1 MSGEDTGNGPRQHT
15 EVQWWLHWVPGK
27 AWRCWVAPSRRPG
40 AGAGAPEQGSERPE
54 RTQSPHHCHSDGA
67 KTPGSFASWLLGGG
81 GSTIPIPPIL
91 QIEKLRSRT
100 AWPHTLD
107 HAFSEMGALSFPA
120 SRLCCPHS
128 WLPTSAFPH
137 ILALALRW
145 PRPSLNVPELG
156 P

>member
-1 MSGEDTGNGPRQHT
+1 MGRTLGMGPRQHT

-27 AWRCWVAPSRRPG
+27 AWRCWVEPSRRPG
-40 AGAGAPEQGSERPE
+40 AGAGAPEQGPERPE

-67 KTPGSFASWLLGGG
+67 KRLVPLPPGSRG
-81 GSTIPIPPIL
+81 GSTLLIPPIL
-91 QIEKLRSRT
+91 QIGKLRSGT

-107 HAFSEMGALSFPA
+107 HAFSEMGALSFPV
-120 SRLCCPHS
+120 SRLRCPHS

-137 ILALALRW
+137 ILASALRW
-145 PRPSLNVPELG
+145 PRPSLNVRELG